1 MSETKVC
8 KFCQTEIPKKAKV
21 CPNCKRTLTK
31 GPGCLIGIIVFL
43 IFVWAIIFGII
54 QTSKNPELY
63 EEKSKVEEAVGC
75 SKDEAKSIEDVL
87 KECDITDYQEVK
99 ADEGLNKAWTKSD
112 KGFRI
117 EVQDGMEALMWL
129 NKNNKVI
136 VLKYGDNMLYKKG
149 KVKAKFTDYV
159 LSSEEVVQWKVE
171 CQSQVEAMLKSPSSA
186 KFGGWKYGKD
196 KKQITVQGYVDAENS
211 FGAEIR
217 SQFQFKID
225 RKTEAITSFIFDGQ
239 ELMQ

>member
-1 MSETKVC
+1 M
-8 KFCQTEIPKKAKV
+8 KK
-21 CPNCKRTLTK
+21 
-31 GPGCLIGIIVFL
+31 
-43 IFVWAIIFGII
+43 
-54 QTSKNPELY
+54 
-63 EEKSKVEEAVGC
+63 KSKVEEAVGC

-117 EVQDGMEALMWL
+117 EVQDGMEVLMWL

-186 KFGGWKYGKD
+186 KFGGWKYGKN

>member
-21 CPNCKRTLTK
+21 CPNCKRTLKK

-117 EVQDGMEALMWL
+117 EVQDGMEVLMWL